1 MKHRKLVGWG
11 LVSVFVAMI
20 LIIIFQTSLTIET
33 YDNLEL
39 LVGIGLWVFG
49 VWASIILLK
58 K

>member
-20 LIIIFQTSLTIET
+20 LTIIFETSMTIET
-33 YDNLEL
+33 FDNIGL
-39 LVGIGLWVFG
+39 LIGIGLWVFD